1 MYIPHTPDDV
11 RRMLEVVGVSS
22 VDELYRRAT
31 AVEPVP
37 AGDFELPDAMD
48 LAGLTRRLEELSD
61 RSSLKSAA
69 CFAGGGAYAHLVHPV
84 VDQLIAR
91 TEFLTA
97 YTPYQSEVSQG
108 TLQSIFEFQTIAAS
122 LLGVDAANASV
133 YDGASATA
141 EAALMAARITRRG
154 VVLVS
159 AALHPEYRRTIASYL
174 HAFEGGVVEI
184 PFDEK
189 TGATD
194 LAAAA
199 GRLDGNAAVLVMG
212 YPNFFG
218 VIEDMEAA
226 AKLAHDA
233 GALLVSSTAEAAA
246 LGLLEAPGAAG
257 ADVAVCEGLSLGLPM
272 SFGGPGVGLFGCS
285 SKFVKQMPGR
295 LVGKTV
301 DADGRDAYV
310 LTLAMREQH
319 IRRERATS
327 NICTN
332 HSLCALAVTI
342 HLCLLGPEGFRRQAG
357 LSAHKARLMA
367 AKLEEAGVMERRF
380 EGPFFNELVMKV
392 RGMKPEEMISRLSK
406 KGILAGPALG
416 RWYDGLGDCM
426 LLAATECT
434 RDEDMDS
441 LCSTIRGIAG

>member
-1 MYIPHTPDDV
+1 MFIPHTQDDV
-11 RRMLEVVGVSS
+11 RKMIEAIGVES
-22 VDELYRRAT
+22 VDDLYRQAT
-31 AVEPVP
+31 GIDPVA
-37 AGDFELPDAMD
+37 AGDLDLPAAMD
-48 LAGLTRRLEELSD
+48 LAGLTRHLEELSG
-61 RSSLKSAA
+61 RNTLRNAA
-69 CFAGGGAYAHLVHPV
+69 CFAGGGAYRHIVHPA
-84 VDQLIAR
+84 VDQLLAR

-122 LLGVDAANASV
+122 LLGVDAANASM
-133 YDGASATA
+133 YDGASAAA
-141 EAALMAARITRRG
+141 EASLMAARATRRG
-154 VVLVS
+154 TVLVS

-174 HAFEGGVVEI
+174 HAFEGGIVEI
-184 PFDEK
+184 PVEQK

-199 GRLDGNAAVLVMG
+199 GRLDGSAAALVMG

-218 VIEDMEAA
+218 VIEDLEAA

-233 GALLVSSTAEAAA
+233 GALLVSATAEGAS

-257 ADVAVCEGLSLGLPM
+257 ADIAVCEGLSLGLPM

-301 DADGRDAYV
+301 DADGRGAFV

-342 HLCLLGPEGFRRQAG
+342 HLSLLGPEGFRRQAG
-357 LSAHKARLMA
+357 LCAHKTRLLA
-367 AKLEEAGVMERRF
+367 SRLEETGLMERRF
-380 EGPFFNELVMKV
+380 EGPIFNELVMKV
-392 RGMKPEEMISRLSK
+392 RGMKPEELIARLAEK
-406 KGILAGPALG
+406 RILAGPWLG
-416 RWYDGLGDCM
+416 RWYDSLGDCM
-426 LLAATECT
+426 LVAATECT
-434 RDEDMDS
+434 RDEDIDN
-441 LCSTIRGIAG
+441 LCSTIRGTAG

>member
-1 MYIPHTPDDV
+1 
-11 RRMLEVVGVSS
+11 
-22 VDELYRRAT
+22 
-31 AVEPVP
+31 
-37 AGDFELPDAMD
+37 
-48 LAGLTRRLEELSD
+48 
-61 RSSLKSAA
+61 
-69 CFAGGGAYAHLVHPV
+69 
-84 VDQLIAR
+84 
-91 TEFLTA
+91 
-97 YTPYQSEVSQG
+97 
-108 TLQSIFEFQTIAAS
+108 
-122 LLGVDAANASV
+122 
-133 YDGASATA
+133 
-141 EAALMAARITRRG
+141 
-154 VVLVS
+154 
-159 AALHPEYRRTIASYL
+159 
-174 HAFEGGVVEI
+174 
-184 PFDEK
+184 
-189 TGATD
+189 
-194 LAAAA
+194 
-199 GRLDGNAAVLVMG
+199 
-212 YPNFFG
+212 
-218 VIEDMEAA
+218 
-226 AKLAHDA
+226 
-233 GALLVSSTAEAAA
+233 
-246 LGLLEAPGAAG
+246 
-257 ADVAVCEGLSLGLPM
+257 
-272 SFGGPGVGLFGCS
+272 
-285 SKFVKQMPGR
+285 
-295 LVGKTV
+295 VGKTV

>member
-11 RRMLEVVGVSS
+11 RKMLETVGVSS

-31 AVEPVP
+31 AMEPIP
-37 AGDFELPDAMD
+37 SGSLDMPPAMD
-48 LAGLTRRLEELSD
+48 LPGLTRHLEELSG
-61 RSSLKSAA
+61 RNTLRGAA
-69 CFAGGGAYAHLVHPV
+69 CFAGGGAYRHLVHPA

-122 LLGVDAANASV
+122 LLGVDVANASI
-133 YDGASATA
+133 YDGASASA
-141 EAALMAARITRRG
+141 EAALMASRVTRRG
-154 VVLVS
+154 TVLVS
-159 AALHPEYRRTIASYL
+159 AALHPEYRRTMASYL
-174 HAFEGGVVEI
+174 HAFEGGVIEI
-184 PFDEK
+184 PVEEK

-199 GRLDGNAAVLVMG
+199 GRLDDGVAALVMG

-218 VIEDMEAA
+218 VIEDLEAA
-226 AKLAHDA
+226 ARLAHDA

-246 LGLLEAPGAAG
+246 LGLLEPPGSLG
-257 ADVAVCEGLSLGLPM
+257 ADAAVCEGLSLGLPM

-285 SKFVKQMPGR
+285 SRFVKQMPGR
-295 LVGKTV
+295 LVGRTE

-357 LSAHKARLMA
+357 LCARNARLLA
-367 AKLEEAGVMERRF
+367 SRLEETGVMERRF

-392 RGMKPEEMISRLSK
+392 KGVSPDELIARLAEK
-406 KGILAGPALG
+406 KILAGPALG
-416 RWYDGLGDCM
+416 RWYRGLGDCM

-434 RDEDMDS
+434 RDEDVED
-441 LCSTIRGIAG
+441 LCSAIRGMAR

>member
-37 AGDFELPDAMD
+37 AVDFELPDAMD